1 MKTFLSACVVL
12 ALALPAAG
20 QPRYDRKL
28 EDAVKAIVAARIGD
42 IRGGFGLDERPV
54 IVVARENG
62 MMGMTEFTSTRMAPL
77 ADDIRWATERG
88 AAISSF

>member
-1 MKTFLSACVVL
+1 MRTLLSACVVL

-42 IRGGFGLDERPV
+42 IRGGFDLDERPV
-54 IVVARENG
+54 IVVVRENG
-62 MMGMTEFTSTRMAPL
+62 MMGTTELASTRLAPL
-77 ADDIRWATERG
+77 ASDVRWTG
-88 AAISSF
+88 AAPSSF